1 MSHEKGIEAAT
12 EVISAEHAYQLS
24 YDAVSKGIKAYLD
37 ASGMVMVPREATDE
51 MMSYAEER
59 IDKAGAYLN
68 WVGMLARSPN
78 PFQTPEESREK
89 K

>member
-37 ASGMVMVPREATDE
+37 ASGMVMVPKIPTPE
-51 MMSYAEER
+51 MIVAARFSHEGE
-59 IDKAGAYLN
+59 AYLPYSLYSE
-68 WVGMLARSPN
+68 MIAAAPN
-78 PFQTPEESREK
+78 PFEGK
-89 K
+89 